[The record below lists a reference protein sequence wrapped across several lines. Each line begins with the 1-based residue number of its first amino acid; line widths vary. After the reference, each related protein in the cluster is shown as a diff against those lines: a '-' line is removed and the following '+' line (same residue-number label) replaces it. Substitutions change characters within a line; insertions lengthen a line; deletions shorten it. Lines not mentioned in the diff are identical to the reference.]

1 MAATLRFPSPSLGPV
16 RRKDSFASP
25 VLHCL
30 LPVTA
35 GTRPSRFERRFG
47 PLSSRK
53 WETHLRTRCQKPTQ
67 GVQEPFPPS
76 RLTHLV
82 QDFYDRLNKK
92 DIGKLDELMDSNCLF
107 EDMAFPRPFQKEEA
121 HLFLKQ
127 LSTAMGQNV
136 KFCIDDVY
144 EEGKTNAG
152 VRWHLEW
159 KKRAIPLTKG
169 CSFFY
174 CSENADRL
182 LIKKACVFI
191 EPSVKPG
198 AVVLEILKNITSFF
212 DKYPKLAIWFLEKP
226 HALLTYM
233 LKAYKIF
240 LEPFILPLLVYYTH
254 LWTYAARLL
263 SLVLNLVQNVLKP
276 LM

>member
-1 MAATLRFPSPSLGPV
+1 MAATLRFPSQASAQYAEKTPSLLSTPLP
-16 RRKDSFASP
+16 SSC
-25 VLHCL
+25 HCRHK
-30 LPVTA
+30 T
-35 GTRPSRFERRFG
+35 FE
-47 PLSSRK
+47 
-53 WETHLRTRCQKPTQ
+53 KPTQ
-67 GVQEPFPPS
+67 DVQEPFPPS

-152 VRWHLEW
+152 KSLLAEW

-169 CSFFY
+169 CNFFY

-198 AVVLEILKNITSFF
+198 AVVLVSSF
-212 DKYPKLAIWFLEKP
+212 
-226 HALLTYM
+226 
-233 LKAYKIF
+233 
-240 LEPFILPLLVYYTH
+240 
-254 LWTYAARLL
+254 
-263 SLVLNLVQNVLKP
+263 N
-276 LM
+276 